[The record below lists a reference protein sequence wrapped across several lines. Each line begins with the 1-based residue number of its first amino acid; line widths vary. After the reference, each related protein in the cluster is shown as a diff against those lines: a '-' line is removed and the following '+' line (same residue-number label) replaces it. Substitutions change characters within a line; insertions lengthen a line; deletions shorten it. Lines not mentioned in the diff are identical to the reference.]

1 MDIIDKINLV
11 TEGIF
16 PVEEFMEVKQKGSK
30 KLYKV
35 VEIEK
40 DGSTRTFI
48 LKSLEKGNKDKEGL
62 RVVDKE
68 FFKKYEEA

>member
-1 MDIIDKINLV
+1 MDILEKMEIALDEAF
-11 TEGIF
+11 T
-16 PVEEFMEVKQKGSK
+16 VEEFDEVKEKGSK

-40 DGSTRTFI
+40 SGSVRTFI